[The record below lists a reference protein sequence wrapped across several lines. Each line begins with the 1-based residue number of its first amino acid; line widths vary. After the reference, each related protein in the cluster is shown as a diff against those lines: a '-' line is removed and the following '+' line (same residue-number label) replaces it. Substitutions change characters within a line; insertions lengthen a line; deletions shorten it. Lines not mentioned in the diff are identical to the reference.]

1 MKKLI
6 VGPVGGE
13 WEGCAIAEA
22 DYEESD
28 AQGLKFESPPK
39 GIDERRR
46 RDPPTAVAAGQEP
59 LLHSTQAVGKFSLTK
74 P

>member
-6 VGPVGGE
+6 FGPVGGE

-28 AQGLKFESPPK
+28 AQGLEFESLPRRASGDGEIRQLPWLPGKSRYSTPP
-39 GIDERRR
+39 
-46 RDPPTAVAAGQEP
+46 EP
-59 LLHSTQAVGKFSLTK
+59 LESSA
-74 P
+74 